1 MNLRFVAVALALLAL
16 FPARATEN
24 KTLRYRATRFVIANG
39 IKQQYA
45 DWGGKGETL
54 LLLAGLGNDAYVF
67 DSFASRFTD
76 KFRVIGLTRRGFG
89 GSDRPEG
96 GYDTA
101 TRVEDVRAFLDVL
114 KIRRVYLVGHS
125 LAGDELTLFASKYPD
140 RVLKLV
146 YLDAAYNRYH
156 HMTAVASDPF
166 IASTQRAF
174 SPSAV
179 ACIRASD
186 SFLMDYR
193 GVKAP
198 ALAFYATATRHP
210 MAARTTDPVKRKQL
224 EAWWA
229 AKIEARQRSSIEQF
243 KREMRRGEVVEMP
256 NAAHHLFLGPTQ
268 DQVVA
273 KTRAFLLR

>member
-1 MNLRFVAVALALLAL
+1 MIRQFVALALLL
-16 FPARATEN
+16 LGPFPARATEN
-24 KTLRYRATRFVIANG
+24 KPPRYRATRFLVANG
-39 IKQQYA
+39 IQQQYA
-45 DWGGKGETL
+45 DWGGNGDTL

-67 DSFASRFTD
+67 DTFASRLTD
-76 KFRVIGLTRRGFG
+76 KFHVIGLTRRGFG
-89 GSDRPEG
+89 GSDKPEG

-101 TRVEDVRAFLDVL
+101 TRVEDIRAFLDVL
-114 KIRRVYLVGHS
+114 KIRRVYLAGHS

-146 YLDAAYNRYH
+146 YFDAAYNRYH
-156 HMTAVASDPF
+156 HMTEMASDPF

-174 SPSAV
+174 SRAAI
-179 ACIRASD
+179 ACMRASD
-186 SFLMDYR
+186 GFRMDYR

-210 MAARTTDPVKRKQL
+210 MAAKTADPVKRKQL
-224 EAWWA
+224 EAWWTA
-229 AKIEARQRSSIEQF
+229 NMETRQRSSIEQF

-256 NAAHHLFLGPTQ
+256 HAAHHLFLGPTQ